1 MGPVKNVSVMMKVLP
16 LSPLEDD
23 HVSLQTIGDHAM
35 WILFKADHLA
45 AALSVLR
52 RHEISVIFCE
62 HDLMP
67 GSWTDLPEHIKGL
80 RHLRSVIV
88 TSRLANE
95 RLWTEALN
103 LGAWD
108 VLAKPFDRS
117 EVLRSAEA
125 AWRHWHNQIE
135 VTSVAPR
142 IMKAAR

>member
-1 MGPVKNVSVMMKVLP
+1 MQATKNTGLREVLALTP
-16 LSPLEDD
+16 FQEDRAF
-23 HVSLQTIGDHAM
+23 LQTIIGHYP
-35 WILFKADHLA
+35 WVLFKADHLA
-45 AALSVLR
+45 AVLGLLR
-52 RHEISVIFCE
+52 RHQIGIVFCE
-62 HDLMP
+62 LDLMP

-117 EVLRSAEA
+117 EVLRSADA
-125 AWRHWHNQIE
+125 AWQHWHNH
-135 VTSVAPR
+135 TDLPS
-142 IMKAAR
+142 AARTVLKSAS